1 MSERTPDP
9 MDVERVLDDPHALS
23 AS

>member
-23 AS
+23 AP

>member
-9 MDVERVLDDPHALS
+9 MDVERGLDDPHALS
-23 AS
+23 AP